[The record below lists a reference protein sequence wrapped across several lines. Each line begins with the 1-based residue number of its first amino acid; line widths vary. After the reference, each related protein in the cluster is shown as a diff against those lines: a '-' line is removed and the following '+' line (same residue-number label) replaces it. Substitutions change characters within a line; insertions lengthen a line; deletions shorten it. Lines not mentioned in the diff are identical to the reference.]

1 MALHTAAFPSRLD
14 PVFFS
19 RHAHSP
25 YNTILDHRA
34 TEQPPKNQQKNTD
47 CNCGRGAHVGTERAR
62 PQRPQARMA
71 SPIHPRRLWTGS
83 WGAKF
88 AQRLWVRDRIE
99 RRLWHCTEESL
110 LLAATPH
117 FFHSTL
123 TCDTTRYGIKEHHNI
138 RAKISRKCRLQPQVA
153 LGAHVGAARARPQR
167 PRAPVASP

>member
-1 MALHTAAFPSRLD
+1 MTPYFFHGTLTVHTTR
-14 PVFFS
+14 
-19 RHAHSP
+19 
-25 YNTILDHRA
+25 YWI
-34 TEQPPKNQQKNTD
+34 TEQQSSRPKISKKIQTATVGGERTLGRSERDRSARRRAWRAQYIRAA
-47 CNCGRGAHVGTERAR
+47 CGQGRG
-62 PQRPQARMA
+62 
-71 SPIHPRRLWTGS
+71 
-83 WGAKF
+83 GAKF